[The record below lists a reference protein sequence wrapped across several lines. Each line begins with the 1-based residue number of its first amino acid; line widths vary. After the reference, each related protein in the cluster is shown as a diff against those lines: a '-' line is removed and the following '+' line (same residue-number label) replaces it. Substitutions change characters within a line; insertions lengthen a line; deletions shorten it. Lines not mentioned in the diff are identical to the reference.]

1 MLLIKEMFRG
11 LVVSGWL
18 VFVLCFLFRIFFLA
32 IIVCS
37 MCALLH
43 HLFAFQI
50 YFLYLLAKKKKASL
64 EIQPEFSGYQSVSFL
79 VHSLSL
85 SLKTFI
91 FFCNNLLMFLLTK
104 NLLQGLIKRRQSPG
118 TSKACKERQLGSIY
132 QY

>member
-50 YFLYLLAKKKKASL
+50 YFLYLLAKTKKASL
-64 EIQPEFSGYQSVSFL
+64 EIQPEFSGYQSVSM
-79 VHSLSL
+79 SILSL
-85 SLKTFI
+85 SFSHDFYLFFLII
-91 FFCNNLLMFLLTK
+91 F
-104 NLLQGLIKRRQSPG
+104 
-118 TSKACKERQLGSIY
+118 
-132 QY
+132 